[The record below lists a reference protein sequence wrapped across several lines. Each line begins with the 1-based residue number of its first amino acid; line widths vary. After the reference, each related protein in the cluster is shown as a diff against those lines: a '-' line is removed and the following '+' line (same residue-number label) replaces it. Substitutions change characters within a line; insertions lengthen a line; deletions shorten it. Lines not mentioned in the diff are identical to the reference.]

1 MHRNIAAVL
10 IFFALSMAPVSA
22 FPDTCLDIRS
32 EVPYGIRSGN
42 GLIVRGAT
50 ISSLFVVESFC
61 QQIFNVNVEVVLPES
76 FEPRHLPHDLTID
89 EKKHTLKSQFRL
101 VTEYDQWFRLID
113 IYVPPDIEPGLYTIK
128 MIATFDQS
136 RIEKKISL
144 RVVTPEEASDL
155 IEIENVDIPSDV
167 EGEVQTRYESNTII
181 SPQDRGILGRLLFQE
196 SNSHI
201 AATHARLELRNQFN
215 EDIIVHVS
223 FDILNKAD
231 RKSVEW
237 LRLPHCDK
245 EVTAV
250 GKGEIYTQ
258 TLVKGNGI
266 TVVTLPITI
275 DNYTAIAGDYLS
287 RTKAAIFGSDSVV
300 DMVESDLKIVTRNY
314 TSLFVTALS
323 VVITFLWFFVA
334 WAKRERIFRGFK
346 TRYLVLAGLFGTTTF
361 AVSTVPATI
370 IGNIVHIFLGPFSF
384 LVTGIFNEM
393 VLYMLIV
400 SLVVLIP
407 RIGIIS
413 MVTMMRFL
421 LAGIMFGHFSLP
433 SFLWYASTGFIL
445 ELALYLF
452 KLISIDGKNNLLNSS
467 SVFLR
472 SALSCGLADAFISFI
487 FLNVSMTLYRLY
499 YANWY
504 IIMYV
509 TISGFLYTAMAAPL
523 GVMLGNK
530 LKKTAFE

>member
-1 MHRNIAAVL
+1 M
-10 IFFALSMAPVSA
+10 
-22 FPDTCLDIRS
+22 
-32 EVPYGIRSGN
+32 
-42 GLIVRGAT
+42 
-50 ISSLFVVESFC
+50 
-61 QQIFNVNVEVVLPES
+61 
-76 FEPRHLPHDLTID
+76 
-89 EKKHTLKSQFRL
+89 
-101 VTEYDQWFRLID
+101 
-113 IYVPPDIEPGLYTIK
+113 
-128 MIATFDQS
+128 
-136 RIEKKISL
+136 
-144 RVVTPEEASDL
+144 VTPEEASAL
-155 IEIENVDIPSDV
+155 IKIENVDIPSDV
-167 EGEVQTRYESNTII
+167 EGEVQTRYEANTII
-181 SPQDRGILGRLLFQE
+181 SPQDRGILGRLLFQD
-196 SNSHI
+196 SNSHL
-201 AATHARLELRNQFN
+201 AATHAMLELRNQFN

-223 FDILNKAD
+223 FDILNKVD
-231 RKSVEW
+231 RKRVEW

-245 EVTAV
+245 EVTAI

-258 TLVKGNGI
+258 ALVKGNGI

-287 RTKAAIFGSDSVV
+287 QTKAAIFGSNSVV
-300 DMVESDLKIVTRNY
+300 DMVESDLKIVTMNY

-334 WAKRERIFRGFK
+334 WAKRRRIFHGFK

-370 IGNIVHIFLGPFSF
+370 IGNIAHIFLGPFSF

-400 SLVVLIP
+400 SLVILIP

-452 KLISIDGKNNLLNSS
+452 KLISTDGKNNLLNSS

-472 SALSCGLADAFISFI
+472 FALSCGLADAFISFI